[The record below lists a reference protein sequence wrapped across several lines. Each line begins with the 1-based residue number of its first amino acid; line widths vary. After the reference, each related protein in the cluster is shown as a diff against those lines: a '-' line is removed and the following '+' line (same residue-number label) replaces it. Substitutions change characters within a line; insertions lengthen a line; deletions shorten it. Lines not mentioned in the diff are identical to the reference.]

1 MGAEVRRGM
10 WELYSKD
17 RKAGGDKLQILGR
30 AEAGFKKKKKKE
42 TKARIIGV
50 IEHDGDPIEKILSVP
65 GSDWQNQDFPGITG
79 SLP

>member
-17 RKAGGDKLQILGR
+17 RKAGGFRYWVEQRR
-30 AEAGFKKKKKKE
+30 ALKKKKKKE